1 MPWVGARGVG
11 ATCEPVFVAQVRR
24 GSGNISETVSHM
36 AQMQGMM
43 VNDAPNNRPRT
54 PCLSCVMP
62 AYNEAHSLRL
72 LLPRVRDAL
81 AALSDRFEII
91 VVNDGSSDETSHM
104 LSESIT
110 IIPELVVLELSRN
123 FGKEAA
129 LTAGLEA
136 ASGDV
141 VVLMD
146 ADGQHPVSLLPDML
160 QHWRGGMD
168 VVYAVRRSRTDQTR
182 LHAALT
188 RWFYKLINWGNRVE
202 IPPDAGDFR
211 LLDRRVVHA
220 LLQLPERNR
229 FMKGLYAWVGFPS
242 MAIDYEPLPRLG
254 GVSHFPIGGAFRLAL
269 TGTLAFSTVPLR
281 LLTFVGLAL
290 SVVSMLYILL
300 VVDEYLFFG
309 VKVPGYPT
317 LVVSIMFF
325 SGIQLLALGIMA
337 EYVGRIYDEVKR
349 RPMYLV
355 RQRQGRGLGPDE
367 TVS

>member
-1 MPWVGARGVG
+1 M
-11 ATCEPVFVAQVRR
+11 AQVRHR
-24 GSGNISETVSHM
+24 SGNISETVYPMAHM
-36 AQMQGMM
+36 QEMM
-43 VNDAPNNRPRT
+43 VNDARNSRPHT
-54 PCLSCVMP
+54 PGLSCVMP
-62 AYNEAHSLRL
+62 AYNEAQSLRL
-72 LLPRVRDAL
+72 HLSKVRDAL

-91 VVNDGSSDETSHM
+91 VVNDGSSDETSQFF
-104 LSESIT
+104 SEFIT

-129 LTAGLEA
+129 LTAGLEV

-146 ADGQHPVSLLPDML
+146 ADGQHPVTLLPAML
-160 QHWRGGMD
+160 QHWRSGMD

-182 LHAALT
+182 MHAVLT
-188 RWFYKLINWGNRVE
+188 KWFYKLINWGSRVE

-211 LLDRRVVHA
+211 LLDRRVVNA

-242 MAIDYEPLPRLG
+242 MAVDYEPLPRLG
-254 GVSHFPIGGAFRLAL
+254 GVSHFPLAGAFRLAL
-269 TGTLAFSTVPLR
+269 TGTLAFSTLPLR
-281 LLTFVGLAL
+281 LLTFAGLAL
-290 SVVSMLYILL
+290 SVLSMLYILM
-300 VVDEYLFFG
+300 VVFEYFFLG
-309 VKVPGYPT
+309 IQVPGYAT

-325 SGIQLLALGIMA
+325 SGIQLLALGTMA

-355 RQRQGRGLGPDE
+355 RQRQGQGLSPDE